1 MVSRVLLA
9 SNNEHKLG
17 EIRAMLRPHGFDVVS
32 PTELGLNLG
41 VEETGTT
48 FAENAALKAGAFG
61 DAAGMP
67 TLADDSGLVVEA
79 LGGEPGVY
87 SARYGGPGLTD
98 DDRTRLVLRRMEAI
112 PDGERH
118 ARFVAAVAVAAVG
131 GGLRVFGGS
140 VEGTVTREMSGSNG
154 FGYDPIFYYPPL
166 GKTFAQLQPRE
177 KEQVSHR
184 GRAVRAAISYLR
196 TLAGEAD

>member
-17 EIRAMLRPHGFDVVS
+17 EIRAMLRAHGFDVVS

-79 LGGEPGVY
+79 LGGEPGV
-87 SARYGGPGLTD
+87 
-98 DDRTRLVLRRMEAI
+98 
-112 PDGERH
+112 
-118 ARFVAAVAVAAVG
+118 
-131 GGLRVFGGS
+131 
-140 VEGTVTREMSGSNG
+140 
-154 FGYDPIFYYPPL
+154 
-166 GKTFAQLQPRE
+166 
-177 KEQVSHR
+177 
-184 GRAVRAAISYLR
+184 
-196 TLAGEAD
+196 